1 MLTMFEPRLALGRA
15 AGVVALAA
23 LLAACSP
30 GADDTS
36 TTAFATR
43 VVEFPGGAGSGQ
55 PRLAADIDGTPVLS
69 WLEPASDGPVVNGF
83 ALRYARF
90 AGGAFGAPYQ
100 VTEGRDLFV
109 NWADLPSVRPV
120 TADVW
125 AAHWLKFAEG
135 SAGAYHVAT
144 SVSGDGGRT
153 WNTPVQLNDDA
164 TAAEHGFVEL
174 FRWNEVIGA
183 FWLDGRQLAE
193 WSFDEPDKLLGT
205 SLRLARLDG
214 TGAVVAREIV
224 DELVCDCCQPD
235 MVMTA
240 AGPVVAYRDRTPDEI
255 RDIVVRRH
263 ADGAWS
269 DAVVVAADGWH
280 IEGCPVNGPAIAAA
294 GDSVAVAWF
303 TAAGN
308 SARVRFARSSDGA
321 RSFAPA
327 VDIDGAGSFGQ
338 VGLLLERDG
347 TAIVTWWR
355 RPAGGGLD
363 LAVRTVGADGAL
375 GELRVLAHSTE
386 FQPIDVPQ
394 LIATGDDA
402 LVAWTTLD
410 AGGAVHTLLFDRRKL

>member
-1 MLTMFEPRLALGRA
+1 VS
-15 AGVVALAA
+15 VVRVFCFVAFTA
-23 LLAACSP
+23 LLAACSRD
-30 GADDTS
+30 ADDPS
-36 TTAFATR
+36 TTAFPVR
-43 VVEFPGGAGSGQ
+43 DVEFPGGAGSGQ
-55 PRLAADIDGTPVLS
+55 PRLAAAVDRTPVLS
-69 WLEPASDGPVVNGF
+69 WLEPASDGV
-83 ALRYARF
+83 ALRFARF
-90 AGGAFGAPYQ
+90 TAGAFGPPLE
-100 VTEGRDLFV
+100 VTGGRDLFV
-109 NWADLPSVRPV
+109 NWADMPSVQPMSG
-120 TADVW
+120 DVW
-125 AAHWLKFAEG
+125 ATHWLRLVEG
-135 SAGAYHVAT
+135 SAGAYNVAT
-144 SVSGDGGRT
+144 AVSRDGGRS
-153 WNTPVQLNDDA
+153 WGAPVQLNDDA
-164 TAAEHGFVEL
+164 ALAEHGFVEL
-174 FRWNEVIGA
+174 FAWNDAIGA

-205 SLRLARLDG
+205 SLRLARLDR

-235 MVMTA
+235 MVMAA
-240 AGPVVAYRDRTPDEI
+240 AGPIVAYRDRTPDEI

-269 DAVVVAADGWH
+269 DAIVVAADGWH

-308 SARVRFARSSDGA
+308 NPRVRLARSGDGA

-355 RPAGGGLD
+355 RAAGGGLD

-375 GELRVLAHSTE
+375 GELRVLAHGAE
-386 FQPIDVPQ
+386 AQPVDVPQ
-394 LIATGDDA
+394 IIAVGDDA

-410 AGGAVHTLLFDRRKL
+410 AGGTVHTFLFNRGAL